1 MKRSYIIFLISFL
14 ATAGIMGG
22 YFYYIN
28 KPSIESPA
36 TAADSATEAP
46 QKAADATQ
54 TPAASDTTQKDTADK
69 KTATTSSTDTPATPE
84 TDGTQQP
91 TGTTK
96 LPGGFTYTPGM
107 VTPAELQFQQ
117 GTQQQ
122 TTEKK
127 PTQKPLTAQHQSAR
141 EVVNPIAS
149 DNAAEYIAQLI
160 ENKQADPQAAA
171 VITEWLSSNKADKVE
186 EIGDTRNYGTDTKT
200 YRYRVTTENGTNDL
214 LVDVVAA
221 KDGSNAY
228 ISAASTTSADKTQL
242 TADSDPMTV
251 AEGFIQAVREGNMT
265 KARSIVN
272 SKTVS
277 AAALAGLCMI
287 FEEGTFILSPEV
299 PIRSTVVT
307 PQSAMFLVY
316 VVPADTPNAPKQEN
330 NNIALSVIKTDAGWQ
345 VSGVSTDKLLNIYL
359 MGAQKEGGRYF
370 PIVKNPKG
378 GESLALYFDFDD
390 SSLTPRSD
398 RQLKIVA
405 DILRES
411 KGKLDIA
418 GHTDDL
424 GTEEYNIKLSE
435 RRAESVRQTL
445 IKYGVDSSQITTK
458 GLGKNEPRQLVSES
472 DNEEILDAKR
482 GENRRAEIYLD
493 FES

>member
-1 MKRSYIIFLISFL
+1 
-14 ATAGIMGG
+14 
-22 YFYYIN
+22 
-28 KPSIESPA
+28 
-36 TAADSATEAP
+36 
-46 QKAADATQ
+46 
-54 TPAASDTTQKDTADK
+54 
-69 KTATTSSTDTPATPE
+69 
-84 TDGTQQP
+84 
-91 TGTTK
+91 
-96 LPGGFTYTPGM
+96 
-107 VTPAELQFQQ
+107 
-117 GTQQQ
+117 
-122 TTEKK
+122 
-127 PTQKPLTAQHQSAR
+127 
-141 EVVNPIAS
+141 
-149 DNAAEYIAQLI
+149 
-160 ENKQADPQAAA
+160 
-171 VITEWLSSNKADKVE
+171 
-186 EIGDTRNYGTDTKT
+186 
-200 YRYRVTTENGTNDL
+200 
-214 LVDVVAA
+214 
-221 KDGSNAY
+221 
-228 ISAASTTSADKTQL
+228 
-242 TADSDPMTV
+242 
-251 AEGFIQAVREGNMT
+251 
-265 KARSIVN
+265 
-272 SKTVS
+272 
-277 AAALAGLCMI
+277 
-287 FEEGTFILSPEV
+287 
-299 PIRSTVVT
+299 
-307 PQSAMFLVY
+307 
-316 VVPADTPNAPKQEN
+316 
-330 NNIALSVIKTDAGWQ
+330 
-345 VSGVSTDKLLNIYL
+345 